1 MGYDK
6 DRMGEG
12 VKEKERLGDK
22 DAESGSIE
30 KYLEELGNKNR
41 IILKWG
47 CGGQREDLPQNENGK
62 GEIVKREIDGEKI

>member
-1 MGYDK
+1 MGK
-6 DRMGEG
+6 G

-41 IILKWG
+41 VILKWG
-47 CGGQREDLPQNENGK
+47 CGGQREDLPQSENG
-62 GEIVKREIDGEKI
+62 KREIDGEKR